1 VGGVGSKRGANVRAD
16 GQKPDRRR
24 ERWASGPV
32 IAKPICIKDPELR
45 FGGGARKAVEIISGG
60 LLVVADSRL
69 RASQGVMTHEQ
80 KSAEGVVL
88 TRVGKARTVS
98 KDSKGRASKQ
108 RDS

>member
-1 VGGVGSKRGANVRAD
+1 MRAD

-24 ERWASGPV
+24 ERRASGPV
-32 IAKPICIKDPELR
+32 IAKPTSIKDAERR
-45 FGGGARKAVEIISGG
+45 FGGGARKAVELTSGG
-60 LLVVADSRL
+60 LLVVADWRL
-69 RASQGVMTHEQ
+69 RASQGALTHEQ

-98 KDSKGRASKQ
+98 QDLKGRASRR